1 MFTGQLSN
9 RMSGKQMDSLRGYE
23 FSISIGNEAEVI
35 KVDIPIISGGFITLR
50 RHLILGSQEVGCR
63 THQWGEHLLTSCGLD
78 LALNVTSS
86 EKPSLVAQFRVL
98 SHHSGSPLPAVS
110 LSSEYPS
117 LLVVTLPPQTV
128 SFLRWG
134 LCLSFFFVDSSVSK
148 WSLASALS
156 EVTNVVCKPGI

>member
-9 RMSGKQMDSLRGYE
+9 RMSGKQMDSLQGYE
-23 FSISIGNEAEVI
+23 FSISRGNEAEVV
-35 KVDIPIISGGFITLR
+35 KVDIPIIGGGVIPLR
-50 RHLILGSQEVGCR
+50 IHLILGSQEVGCR
-63 THQWGEHLLTSCGLD
+63 TRQWGEHLLTSCGFD

-86 EKPSLVAQFRVL
+86 EKPSLIAQFTVL
-98 SHHSGSPLPAVS
+98 SHHSGSPLPAVA

-128 SFLRWG
+128 SSLRWG
-134 LCLSFFFVDSSVSK
+134 LCLSFSFVDSSVSK

-156 EVTNVVCKPGI
+156 EFTNGVCRPGI